1 MQTENLLKEA
11 DVCQMLGLKDQTLRA
26 WRSKRAPN
34 LPYVKLGRSVRYRK
48 EDVLLFIEQSRSVA

>member
-11 DVCQMLGLKDQTLRA
+11 DVCQILGLKDQTLRA